1 MAQSPQENLRRP
13 FPHLDE
19 SELAAAH
26 ERLRRYV
33 DLAVKVMR
41 RRDHAGQGFLTE
53 SEGGGSVNAGQVEP
67 RTFKNT
73 G

>member
-1 MAQSPQENLRRP
+1 MTQASQDNLRTL

-19 SELAAAH
+19 SQIAAAH

-33 DLAVKVMR
+33 DLAASVIR
-41 RRDHAGQGFLTE
+41 RESLTGEGLLTE
-53 SEGGGSVNAGQVEP
+53 SSGGGSVNAGQVDP
-67 RTFKNT
+67 STFKNT